1 MRLRGLCKL
10 PYGRDWQWVDLALVL
25 VDRVML
31 SKTLIHLFDDGW
43 SCVPSLLV
51 VWLWQPS
58 PVVYWLC
65 SGANGDDL
73 QEAHT
78 SGCFL
83 ALLLQELVSLW
94 WATTDPCLHRESSNA
109 RRLIWFSLLWSH
121 CSLPVGSLLLFPGA
135 HKILCV
141 PHETGVSI
149 SPSPVEVLW
158 SNCAGLQ
165 IQIPW
170 GFLVPLLDG
179 QIRKPNMGLKT
190 FTIVGIPLWYNCYA
204 VCRLPTSGYGI

>member
-10 PYGRDWQWVDLALVL
+10 PYGRDWQWVDLVLVL

-31 SKTLIHLFDDGW
+31 SKTLIHLFADGW

-51 VWLWQPS
+51 VWLWKPS
-58 PVVYWLC
+58 PGVCWLC
-65 SGANGDDL
+65 SRANGDDR

-94 WATTDPCLHRESSNA
+94 WATTDSCLLRESSNA
-109 RRLIWFSLLWSH
+109 RRLIWFSLLSSH
-121 CSLPVGSLLLFPGA
+121 CSLLVGSLLLFPGA

-141 PHETGVSI
+141 PPWEWSLCFPQSCG
-149 SPSPVEVLW
+149 SPVIKLCW
-158 SNCAGLQ
+158 PSNSDSL
-165 IQIPW
+165 
-170 GFLVPLLDG
+170 
-179 QIRKPNMGLKT
+179 
-190 FTIVGIPLWYNCYA
+190 GIPNPFAGW
-204 VCRLPTSGYGI
+204 SD